1 MKFSVLNKT
10 ILLIVFFFSSLVH
23 AQLLISPTRV
33 VLDERNRSQQ
43 VVLINQT
50 NEPRTYR
57 LSWTEKKINKNSKI
71 EDIVV
76 DSVNE
81 QFSASDMYRFS
92 PRQVTL
98 GANEKQT
105 IRLLFRRPK
114 NLDDGEYRSYLKFTP
129 LPKNSAD
136 KKSSDNT
143 KILLEPII
151 SFSMPIIARQGS
163 VEASVD
169 INKIQV
175 IKNQQSTSAQVKLT
189 IDKAGKYST
198 TGNMLVYWQPNTNA
212 NEQIVAQVHGYNI
225 YPDQSQYQLSLD
237 WPDFNAQQGSL
248 RVEYIGKKEFN
259 GQVFINKTFDLAP
272 NLTIK

>member
-1 MKFSVLNKT
+1 MRSIQLT
-10 ILLIVFFFSSLVH
+10 SIHLILLLVIFSNYSY
-23 AQLLISPTRV
+23 AQLIISPTRV
-33 VLDERNRSQQ
+33 VLDERQRSAK
-43 VVLINQT
+43 VVLINPTKQT
-50 NEPRTYR
+50 RTYR
-57 LSWTEKKINKNSKI
+57 VSWVEKTANRNGGYTNLTEKSNLVHKSSNM
-71 EDIVV
+71 V
-76 DSVNE
+76 
-81 QFSASDMYRFS
+81 RFS
-92 PRQVTL
+92 PRQITL
-98 GANEKQT
+98 PPNEKQI
-105 IRLLFRRPK
+105 IRLMFRRPK
-114 NLDDGEYRSYLKFTP
+114 TLQDSEYRSHLKFTP
-129 LPKNSAD
+129 LSVKT
-136 KKSSDNT
+136 T
-143 KILLEPII
+143 KESPSKGSGINLEAIV
-151 SFSMPIIARQGS
+151 SFSIPIIARQGS

-198 TGNMLVYWQPNTNA
+198 TGNMLVYWKPTSGA
-212 NEQIVAQVHGYNI
+212 DEQIVAQVHGYNI